1 MLCLK
6 ARLWLYVPISFAF
19 QACMLQNCD
28 VFWEPRGDPA
38 LETMTVWV
46 EKDHLTM
53 PLMQCYFSCCH
64 AQMKT
69 CGGRENAV
77 VCVFECC
84 IFFFL

>member
-1 MLCLK
+1 
-6 ARLWLYVPISFAF
+6 
-19 QACMLQNCD
+19 MLQKCD